1 MASTPDDKVARTTP
15 AWEFLAPPE
24 AAGELGRLGAYRVLK
39 LLGQGGMG
47 MVFQAEDVQ
56 LRRLAALKVMRPDFA
71 VQEQA
76 RARFRREARAAATLK
91 HDHILTLYHAGG
103 KGRLPF
109 L

>member
-1 MASTPDDKVARTTP
+1 MPSVPDPYPTRTDSR
-15 AWEFLAPPE
+15 WGFLAPPQE
-24 AAGELGRLGAYRVLK
+24 AGELGRLGSYRVLK

-76 RARFRREARAAATLK
+76 RARFLREARAAATLK
-91 HDHILTLYHAGG
+91 HDHIVTIYQVGEE
-103 KGRLPF
+103 
-109 L
+109 